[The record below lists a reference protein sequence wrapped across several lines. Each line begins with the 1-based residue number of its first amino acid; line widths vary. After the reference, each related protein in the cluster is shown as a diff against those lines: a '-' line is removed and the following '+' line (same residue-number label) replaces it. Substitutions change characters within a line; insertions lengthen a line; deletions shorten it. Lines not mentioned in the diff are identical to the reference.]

1 MTALTLSSRL
11 VIGVFAAIMVIT
23 VVAVV
28 SDLVAVSFLLD
39 AAEGQAV
46 DSATAYE
53 IDQRQSIIG
62 YVQVGLNLLSAVL
75 FLVWFYHSE
84 KHLKTMGVSYLN
96 YSPTWAVGG
105 FFVPLLNLV
114 RPYQVMAEVW
124 AGSRYA
130 STPEERRAWSETPF
144 WSFVGAWWVLFW
156 LMRVLG
162 SWANSMLTSAYSI
175 GELIDAMWVVT
186 AADFI
191 VIPAAAVTLA
201 LVRRIT
207 RLQEEAE
214 AYWHPAQALQPA

>member
-1 MTALTLSSRL
+1 MASLSLSSRL
-11 VIGVFAAIMVIT
+11 VIGVFVAVIVIS

-28 SDLVAVSFLLD
+28 SDVGVVWFLLS
-39 AAEGQAV
+39 AVEGQEF
-46 DSATAYE
+46 DTATAYQ

-62 YVQVGLNLLSAVL
+62 SVQTGLNLLSAVL

-84 KHLKTMGVSYLN
+84 KHLEIMGVGGMR
-96 YSPTWAVGG
+96 YSPKWAVGG

-114 RPYQVMAEVW
+114 RPYQVMADVW
-124 AGSRYA
+124 AGSQYA
-130 STPEERRAWSETPF
+130 STAEDRRTWIETPF
-144 WSFVGAWWVLFW
+144 WSFVGAWWVLFL
-156 LMRVLG
+156 LMRTIG
-162 SWANSMLTSAYSI
+162 SWANSMLTNAYSI
-175 GELIDAMWVVT
+175 AGLIDAMWAVT

-214 AYWHPAQALQPA
+214 SHWHPARQLQPA